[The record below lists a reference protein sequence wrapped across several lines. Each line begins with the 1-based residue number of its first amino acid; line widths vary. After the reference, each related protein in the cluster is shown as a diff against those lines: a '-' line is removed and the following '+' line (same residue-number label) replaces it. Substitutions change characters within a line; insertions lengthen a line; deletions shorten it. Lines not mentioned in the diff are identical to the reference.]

1 MTWAKLDD
9 QFFYNKKVAQV
20 DGPAKLLYLAGLV
33 YAANQLTDGFIPEKA
48 LRFIASTA
56 DVANCQDFA
65 RQLLDVGLWDATGE
79 GYMIHD
85 YLVWNPSKQQVIA
98 TREARAE
105 SGRRGGQAKAAN
117 AKQTSSN
124 LLSKPLAKPYQ
135 KSAPSP
141 SPSQVK
147 EDSAVTPAAAPPEV
161 RAISNAYDASGIML
175 TPAHQEAHLETIQR
189 CGLTAWQR
197 GWAAA
202 MDVGKHNVPKYVA
215 RCAESAMLEAQKPTR
230 TNGNGRGPEIPA
242 ADF

>member
-1 MTWAKLDD
+1 MSWVKIDD
-9 QFFYNKKVAQV
+9 QFADHPKIAQA
-20 DGPAKLLYLAGLV
+20 GPLGLAVYVAGLC
-33 YAANQLTDGFIPEKA
+33 YSARYLTDGFIPHASAERFA
-48 LRFIASTA
+48 GSSPELRAKLVDLS
-56 DVANCQDFA
+56 
-65 RQLLDVGLWDATGE
+65 LWDETDG
-79 GYMIHD
+79 GYLIHD
-85 YLVWNPSKQQVIA
+85 YLDYNPPAAKVKA
-98 TREARAE
+98 EREA
-105 SGRRGGQAKAAN
+105 AKARMN
-117 AKQTSSN
+117 QNRDKKRQFSESSPEVRPN
-124 LLSKPLAKPYQ
+124 NNRSSSEVQ
-135 KSAPSP
+135 PSRP
-141 SPSQVK
+141 RTPVNE
-147 EDSAVTPAAAPPEV
+147 EDSAAPPEV